1 MQKTTL
7 QHNAVNRD
15 FQRKS
20 LLLNFFLYFLEKDLG
35 VFYVSIV
42 YYEMITNKTQK
53 NAKQY
58 NCETCNF
65 KCSNKYDYNRHI
77 ATRKHQILTNTYT
90 NCDNKTSNT
99 YTCDCGKKYKHRQSL
114 NNHKKK
120 CQYIDKEEEAEIKE
134 ETEQIKD
141 NTIVPAQNENITPE
155 MLNILK
161 EYMMLQ
167 LAEKDK
173 QLAEKDKQIAEL
185 IPRIGNNN
193 TTNNTNNNTF
203 NVMLYLN
210 DQCKD
215 ALSIQ
220 KFMTDI
226 EVTEDDVISMSKHKN
241 PTDNFT
247 NLILKSLKNIDITE
261 RPFHCTD
268 EHRGTLYIKNDS
280 GWDNDK
286 KRERDRE
293 QIKNDESWDKTTAKD
308 NVISNALKKTINMKP
323 FNAITNY
330 RKNHPN
336 SRELDTP
343 EYVLAGKAEINTYC
357 DCTDEEDLSNT
368 TQKVMKNLRPKIKLN
383 KDTVK

>member
-1 MQKTTL
+1 M
-7 QHNAVNRD
+7 
-15 FQRKS
+15 
-20 LLLNFFLYFLEKDLG
+20 
-35 VFYVSIV
+35 
-42 YYEMITNKTQK
+42 
-53 NAKQY
+53 
-58 NCETCNF
+58 
-65 KCSNKYDYNRHI
+65 
-77 ATRKHQILTNTYT
+77 
-90 NCDNKTSNT
+90 
-99 YTCDCGKKYKHRQSL
+99 
-114 NNHKKK
+114 
-120 CQYIDKEEEAEIKE
+120 
-134 ETEQIKD
+134 
-141 NTIVPAQNENITPE
+141 
-155 MLNILK
+155 
-161 EYMMLQ
+161 
-167 LAEKDK
+167 
-173 QLAEKDKQIAEL
+173 AEKDKQIAEL

-203 NVMLYLN
+203 NVMFYLN

-293 QIKNDESWDKTTAKD
+293 QIRNDESWDKTTAKD
-308 NVISNALKKTINMKP
+308 DVIANALKKTINIKP

>member
-1 MQKTTL
+1 MKK
-7 QHNAVNRD
+7 
-15 FQRKS
+15 FQQ
-20 LLLNFFLYFLEKDLG
+20 
-35 VFYVSIV
+35 VP
-42 YYEMITNKTQK
+42 NK
-53 NAKQY
+53 Y
-58 NCETCNF
+58 NCDNCDYHT
-65 KCSNKYDYNRHI
+65 SRLSQYNRHLLT
-77 ATRKHQILTNTYT
+77 AKHKILTSPNKKVPKSAKAYICNCGKEYKHASSLSGHKQKCTYT
-90 NCDNKTSNT
+90 T
-99 YTCDCGKKYKHRQSL
+99 
-114 NNHKKK
+114 
-120 CQYIDKEEEAEIKE
+120 EEEPK
-134 ETEQIKD
+134 
-141 NTIVPAQNENITPE
+141 NTIVITKEESNIDYKAMFIEVMKKNDELHETIRE
-155 MLNILK
+155 MV
-161 EYMMLQ
+161 
-167 LAEKDK
+167 
-173 QLAEKDKQIAEL
+173 
-185 IPRIGNNN
+185 PRIGNNN

-220 KFMTDI
+220 KFMTGI

-293 QIKNDESWDKTTAKD
+293 QISNDESWDKTTAKD
-308 NVISNALKKTINMKP
+308 NVIANALKKTINIKP

-343 EYVLAGKAEINTYC
+343 EYVLTGKAELNTYC

-368 TQKVMKNLRPKIKLN
+368 TQKVMKNLRPKIRLN

>member
-1 MQKTTL
+1 MATDKTP
-7 QHNAVNRD
+7 
-15 FQRKS
+15 
-20 LLLNFFLYFLEKDLG
+20 
-35 VFYVSIV
+35 
-42 YYEMITNKTQK
+42 K
-53 NAKQY
+53 NAEKY
-58 NCETCNF
+58 ICEACNF
-65 KCSNKYDYNRHI
+65 KCSKKSNYNTH
-77 ATRKHQILTNTYT
+77 ILTAKHKMIT
-90 NCDNKTSNT
+90 NGNEKSPKIANPHMCE
-99 YTCDCGKKYKHRQSL
+99 CGKKYIFSSGLSR
-114 NNHKKK
+114 HKQK
-120 CQYIDKEEEAEIKE
+120 CTYTTEEEP
-134 ETEQIKD
+134 Q
-141 NTIVPAQNENITPE
+141 NTIVITKEESNIDYKAMFIEVMKKNDELHETIRE
-155 MLNILK
+155 MV
-161 EYMMLQ
+161 
-167 LAEKDK
+167 
-173 QLAEKDKQIAEL
+173 
-185 IPRIGNNN
+185 PRIGNNN

-220 KFMTDI
+220 KFMTGI

-330 RKNHPN
+330 RRNHPN

-343 EYVLAGKAEINTYC
+343 EYVLTGKAELNTYC
-357 DCTDEEDLSNT
+357 DCTDAEDLSNT
-368 TQKVMKNLRPKIKLN
+368 TQKVMKNLRPKIRLN

>member
-1 MQKTTL
+1 MITKQIPKNPK
-7 QHNAVNRD
+7 QHSCEKCNYYTSSKKD
-15 FQRKS
+15 FNKHI
-20 LLLNFFLYFLEKDLG
+20 LTAKHK
-35 VFYVSIV
+35 
-42 YYEMITNKTQK
+42 MITNGNEKSQK
-53 NAKQY
+53 NS
-58 NCETCNF
+58 NPHMCE
-65 KCSNKYDYNRHI
+65 
-77 ATRKHQILTNTYT
+77 
-90 NCDNKTSNT
+90 
-99 YTCDCGKKYKHRQSL
+99 CGKKYIFSSGLSR
-114 NNHKKK
+114 HKQK
-120 CQYIDKEEEAEIKE
+120 CTYTTEEEP
-134 ETEQIKD
+134 Q
-141 NTIVPAQNENITPE
+141 NTIVITKEESNIDYKAMFIEVMKKNDELHETIRE
-155 MLNILK
+155 MV
-161 EYMMLQ
+161 
-167 LAEKDK
+167 
-173 QLAEKDKQIAEL
+173 
-185 IPRIGNNN
+185 PRIGNNN

-220 KFMTDI
+220 KFMTGI

-293 QIKNDESWDKTTAKD
+293 QIRNDESWDKTTAKD
-308 NVISNALKKTINMKP
+308 NVISNALKKTIDMKP

-330 RKNHPN
+330 RRNHPN

-343 EYVLAGKAEINTYC
+343 EYVLAGKAELNTYC
-357 DCTDEEDLSNT
+357 DCTDEEDLNNT
-368 TQKVMKNLRPKIKLN
+368 TQKVMKNLRPKIRLN

>member
-1 MQKTTL
+1 
-7 QHNAVNRD
+7 
-15 FQRKS
+15 
-20 LLLNFFLYFLEKDLG
+20 
-35 VFYVSIV
+35 
-42 YYEMITNKTQK
+42 MITNKTPK
-53 NAKQY
+53 NAKKFI
-58 NCETCNF
+58 CERCNF
-65 KCSNKYDYNRHI
+65 NCSKQSDFDRHLLTAKHKMITNDNGKTQKI
-77 ATRKHQILTNTYT
+77 ANPHM
-90 NCDNKTSNT
+90 CE
-99 YTCDCGKKYKHRQSL
+99 CGKKYIFSSGLSR
-114 NNHKKK
+114 HKQK
-120 CQYIDKEEEAEIKE
+120 CTYTTEEEPE
-134 ETEQIKD
+134 
-141 NTIVPAQNENITPE
+141 NTIVITKEESNIDYKAMFIEVMKKNDELHETIRE
-155 MLNILK
+155 MV
-161 EYMMLQ
+161 
-167 LAEKDK
+167 
-173 QLAEKDKQIAEL
+173 
-185 IPRIGNNN
+185 PRIGNNN

-308 NVISNALKKTINMKP
+308 DVIANALKKTINIKP

-343 EYVLAGKAEINTYC
+343 EYVLTGKAELNTYC

-368 TQKVMKNLRPKIKLN
+368 TQKVMKNLRPKIRLN

>member
-1 MQKTTL
+1 
-7 QHNAVNRD
+7 
-15 FQRKS
+15 
-20 LLLNFFLYFLEKDLG
+20 
-35 VFYVSIV
+35 
-42 YYEMITNKTQK
+42 MITTKTPK
-53 NAKQY
+53 NPKQY
-58 NCETCNF
+58 ICDNCNF
-65 KCSNKYDYNRHI
+65 NCSNKKDYNRHLLT
-77 ATRKHQILTNTYT
+77 AKHEMMTNGDIKNPKAYV
-90 NCDNKTSNT
+90 
-99 YTCDCGKKYKHRQSL
+99 CDCGKKYKHRQGL
-114 NNHKKK
+114 GVHKKK
-120 CQYIDKEEEAEIKE
+120 CTYTTEEEP
-134 ETEQIKD
+134 Q
-141 NTIVPAQNENITPE
+141 NTIVITKEESNIDYKAMFIEVMKKNDELHETIRE
-155 MLNILK
+155 MV
-161 EYMMLQ
+161 
-167 LAEKDK
+167 
-173 QLAEKDKQIAEL
+173 
-185 IPRIGNNN
+185 PRIGNNN

-308 NVISNALKKTINMKP
+308 DVIANALKKTINIKP

-343 EYVLAGKAEINTYC
+343 EYVLTGKAELNTYC

-368 TQKVMKNLRPKIKLN
+368 TQKVMKNLRPKIRLN

>member
-1 MQKTTL
+1 M
-7 QHNAVNRD
+7 
-15 FQRKS
+15 F
-20 LLLNFFLYFLEKDLG
+20 
-35 VFYVSIV
+35 
-42 YYEMITNKTQK
+42 TNKMPE

-58 NCETCNF
+58 ICKLCNF
-65 KCSNKYDYNRHI
+65 KCSKKSNYNTHLLT
-77 ATRKHQILTNTYT
+77 AKHKMMTND
-90 NCDNKTSNT
+90 DNKTPKT
-99 YTCDCGKKYKHRQSL
+99 YVCDCGKKYKYRQSL
-114 NNHKKK
+114 GVHKKK
-120 CQYIDKEEEAEIKE
+120 CQYIDEKEEEEIKE
-134 ETEQIKD
+134 EIEQIKD
-141 NTIVPAQNENITPE
+141 DTIVLAQNENITPE

-203 NVMLYLN
+203 NVMFYLN

-293 QIKNDESWDKTTAKD
+293 QIRNDESWDKTTAKD
-308 NVISNALKKTINMKP
+308 DVIANALKKTINIKP

>member
-1 MQKTTL
+1 MITKQIPKNPK
-7 QHNAVNRD
+7 QHSCEKCNYYTSSKKD
-15 FQRKS
+15 FNKHI
-20 LLLNFFLYFLEKDLG
+20 LTAKHK
-35 VFYVSIV
+35 
-42 YYEMITNKTQK
+42 MITNGNEKSQK
-53 NAKQY
+53 NS
-58 NCETCNF
+58 NPHMCE
-65 KCSNKYDYNRHI
+65 
-77 ATRKHQILTNTYT
+77 
-90 NCDNKTSNT
+90 
-99 YTCDCGKKYKHRQSL
+99 CGKKYNFASGLSR
-114 NNHKKK
+114 HKQK
-120 CQYIDKEEEAEIKE
+120 CQHIVLKE
-134 ETEQIKD
+134 ETEEPENSSQLTTEESNIDYKAMFIEVMKK
-141 NTIVPAQNENITPE
+141 NNELHETIRE
-155 MLNILK
+155 MV
-161 EYMMLQ
+161 
-167 LAEKDK
+167 
-173 QLAEKDKQIAEL
+173 
-185 IPRIGNNN
+185 PRIGNNN

-203 NVMLYLN
+203 NVMFYLN

-226 EVTEDDVISMSKHKN
+226 EVTEEDVISMSKHKN

-293 QIKNDESWDKTTAKD
+293 QIRNDESWDKTTAKD
-308 NVISNALKKTINMKP
+308 DVIANALKKTINIKP

>member
-1 MQKTTL
+1 
-7 QHNAVNRD
+7 
-15 FQRKS
+15 
-20 LLLNFFLYFLEKDLG
+20 
-35 VFYVSIV
+35 
-42 YYEMITNKTQK
+42 MITTKTPK
-53 NAKQY
+53 KPKQY
-58 NCETCNF
+58 ICDNCNF
-65 KCSNKYDYNRHI
+65 NCSNKKDYNRHLLT
-77 ATRKHQILTNTYT
+77 AKHEMMTNGDIKNPKAYV
-90 NCDNKTSNT
+90 
-99 YTCDCGKKYKHRQSL
+99 CDCGKKYKHRQGL
-114 NNHKKK
+114 GVHKKK
-120 CQYIDKEEEAEIKE
+120 CTYTTEEEP
-134 ETEQIKD
+134 Q
-141 NTIVPAQNENITPE
+141 NTIVITKEESNIDYKAMFIEVMKKNDELHETIRE
-155 MLNILK
+155 MV
-161 EYMMLQ
+161 
-167 LAEKDK
+167 
-173 QLAEKDKQIAEL
+173 
-185 IPRIGNNN
+185 PRIGNNN

-308 NVISNALKKTINMKP
+308 NVISNALKKTINIKP

-343 EYVLAGKAEINTYC
+343 EYVLSGKAELNSYC
-357 DCTDEEDLSNT
+357 DCTDKEDLSNT
-368 TQKVMKNLRPKIKLN
+368 TQKVMKNLRPKIRLN

>member
-1 MQKTTL
+1 
-7 QHNAVNRD
+7 
-15 FQRKS
+15 
-20 LLLNFFLYFLEKDLG
+20 
-35 VFYVSIV
+35 
-42 YYEMITNKTQK
+42 MITNKTPK
-53 NAKQY
+53 NAKKFI
-58 NCETCNF
+58 CEKCNF
-65 KCSNKYDYNRHI
+65 KCSKQSDFDRHLLTAKHKMITNGNEKSQKI
-77 ATRKHQILTNTYT
+77 ANPHM
-90 NCDNKTSNT
+90 CE
-99 YTCDCGKKYKHRQSL
+99 CGKKYNFASGLSR
-114 NNHKKK
+114 HKKK
-120 CQYIDKEEEAEIKE
+120 CQHIVLKE
-134 ETEQIKD
+134 ETEEPENSTQLTTEESNIDYKAMFIEVMKK
-141 NTIVPAQNENITPE
+141 NNELHETIRE
-155 MLNILK
+155 MV
-161 EYMMLQ
+161 
-167 LAEKDK
+167 
-173 QLAEKDKQIAEL
+173 
-185 IPRIGNNN
+185 PRIGNNN

-210 DQCKD
+210 NQCKD

-293 QIKNDESWDKTTAKD
+293 QIRNDESWDKTTAKD
-308 NVISNALKKTINMKP
+308 DVIANALKKTINIKP

>member
-1 MQKTTL
+1 MITKQIPKNPK
-7 QHNAVNRD
+7 QHSCEKCNYYTSSKKD
-15 FQRKS
+15 FNKH
-20 LLLNFFLYFLEKDLG
+20 LLTAKHK
-35 VFYVSIV
+35 
-42 YYEMITNKTQK
+42 MITNGNEKSQK
-53 NAKQY
+53 ISNPHM
-58 NCETCNF
+58 CE
-65 KCSNKYDYNRHI
+65 
-77 ATRKHQILTNTYT
+77 
-90 NCDNKTSNT
+90 
-99 YTCDCGKKYKHRQSL
+99 CGKKYIFSSGLSR
-114 NNHKKK
+114 HKQK
-120 CQYIDKEEEAEIKE
+120 CTYTTEEEP
-134 ETEQIKD
+134 Q
-141 NTIVPAQNENITPE
+141 NTIVITKEESNIDYKAMFIEVMKKNDELHETIRE
-155 MLNILK
+155 MV
-161 EYMMLQ
+161 
-167 LAEKDK
+167 
-173 QLAEKDKQIAEL
+173 
-185 IPRIGNNN
+185 PRIGNNN

-293 QIKNDESWDKTTAKD
+293 QIRNDESWDKTTAKD
-308 NVISNALKKTINMKP
+308 DVIANALKKTINIKP

>member
-1 MQKTTL
+1 MITEQIPKNPK
-7 QHNAVNRD
+7 QHSCEKCNYYTSSKKD
-15 FQRKS
+15 FNKH
-20 LLLNFFLYFLEKDLG
+20 LLTAKHK
-35 VFYVSIV
+35 
-42 YYEMITNKTQK
+42 MITNGNEKSPKIPNPHICECGKIYVFLSGLSRHKQK
-53 NAKQY
+53 
-58 NCETCNF
+58 C
-65 KCSNKYDYNRHI
+65 
-77 ATRKHQILTNTYT
+77 TYT
-90 NCDNKTSNT
+90 T
-99 YTCDCGKKYKHRQSL
+99 
-114 NNHKKK
+114 
-120 CQYIDKEEEAEIKE
+120 EEEP
-134 ETEQIKD
+134 Q
-141 NTIVPAQNENITPE
+141 NTIVITKEESNIDYKAMFIEVMKKNDELHETIRE
-155 MLNILK
+155 MV
-161 EYMMLQ
+161 
-167 LAEKDK
+167 
-173 QLAEKDKQIAEL
+173 
-185 IPRIGNNN
+185 PRIGNNN

-293 QIKNDESWDKTTAKD
+293 QIRNDESWDKTTAKD
-308 NVISNALKKTINMKP
+308 DVIANALKKTINIKP